1 MSGKIGK
8 YTYKNESV
16 LNEFLSSLMKA
27 LAGRKR
33 TQILKQLH
41 KDPEMKKIMAKI
53 EKNQK
58 DVMAKAEKERKTNP
72 DLDKALKLA
81 GI

>member
-16 LNEFLSSLMKA
+16 LKEFIGSLIKA
-27 LAGRKR
+27 LAGRKAK
-33 TQILKQLH
+33 QIRKQLA
-41 KDPEMKKIMAKI
+41 KDPEMQKLMTKV

-58 DVMAKAEKERKTNP
+58 QIMAKAEKERKANP
-72 DLDKALKLA
+72 VLDKALKSA

>member
-1 MSGKIGK
+1 MPGRIGR

-16 LNEFLSSLMKA
+16 LREFIGSLIKA
-27 LAGRKR
+27 LVGKKAK
-33 TQILKQLH
+33 QIQKQLA
-41 KDPEMKKIMAKI
+41 KDPEMQRLMSKI

-58 DVMAKAEKERKTNP
+58 QIMAKAEKERKTNP
-72 DLDKALKLA
+72 RLDKALKQA